1 MQNSNYC
8 DFCLAVNGFYITF
21 ASEYIFYVKLV
32 MDNVVIYKIG
42 IFKIKR
48 GKETSII
55 RDNNYK
61 KRRYMK
67 MKVLFASLLLAA
79 SGQAL
84 AQSSGQV
91 GGQVFDE
98 NGDPVVGAQIMVKGS
113 KTGTVTDID
122 GKFSLPS
129 AKQGETIVVTY
140 LGMDSQTV
148 KAASGMKVNMQSQDR
163 QLDEVIVV
171 AYGEQK
177 KSSFTG
183 SAGVVK
189 GDLLEK
195 KQLTNVFSGLQGEVA
210 GVQMTNTSG
219 SPTATPSFAIR
230 GFSSINAGT
239 SPLIIVD
246 GAPYDGGWNN
256 LNPNDVESVT
266 VLKDAASNALYGARG
281 ANGVIMITTKKG
293 KAEKATISFEAKW
306 SGNSRATI
314 DYDRITDPAEYYE
327 TYYKALY
334 NYNVRDK
341 GMSAFDA
348 HVAANETM
356 GKTSDKGGLG
366 YVVYA
371 VPEGQYLIGT
381 NGRLNPNATLGNRVY
396 NNGKFYTLT
405 PDDWVDEAFRNA
417 LRQEYNMSITG
428 GSNKMTYYA
437 SLGYLKNE
445 GIVYNSDFERYT
457 ARAKADYQAKDWLK
471 VGTNINFAH
480 TDQNDVSDGSQ
491 TVFGITTRFAP
502 IYPVYLRDGE
512 GNIMTDENG
521 KMYDYGDGGNGG
533 AHRPTGLEPLRNF
546 LQTDKLNAN
555 KTFTNVFTL
564 HGFADITPIEGLKL
578 TLNGTVTDNEWKNT
592 QTTQPFY
599 GNTATV
605 YPGGYVYKADYQ
617 TYTVNFQQIANYSR
631 QFDKHSFTLML
642 GHENYKYMY
651 NYLSGDKEKMFSY
664 FGAQE
669 LDGAVKV
676 ISNGSNTSNYNTEGY
691 FSRLMYDYDGKYFL
705 QASYRRDASSRF
717 HPDHRWGNFYSF
729 GGAWILSKEKW
740 FQSSWIDM
748 LKLKAS
754 WGQQGNDAIGDYR
767 YTDTYYLSNFNGE
780 VSFVQ
785 NTVGNPNITW
795 ETNSNFNAGIE
806 FELLKSRI
814 TGSIEYFS
822 RKTTDMLCFVY
833 VPFSG
838 GYTGSYD
845 NVGDMVNRG
854 VEVDL
859 HFTPIRTKD
868 LSWMINLNATHYKN
882 KITML
887 NDDNKGSMLDGHPG
901 YVSDPYFYGEGL
913 PMHTFRLK
921 KYAGV
926 TADGESSWY
935 VKDEATGELTT
946 TTSSSAASYFNCG
959 TPDPDLYGGF
969 SSNLAFKGFDFSITF
984 NYSLGGKAIDYG
996 YKALMGNPSS
1006 GNTGFS
1012 LHKDILK
1019 AWSETNTNS
1028 DIPRFQYA
1036 VKDVDT
1042 SSAITSDRFLTNAST
1057 LTLQNINLG
1066 YTFPRK
1072 WVNSLGLS
1080 NLRVYVSGDNLY
1092 YWSKRKGFDPRGGF
1106 WGTSSESSY
1115 AQVRSFTGGISVQF

>member
-1 MQNSNYC
+1 MR
-8 DFCLAVNGFYITF
+8 T
-21 ASEYIFYVKLV
+21 
-32 MDNVVIYKIG
+32 
-42 IFKIKR
+42 
-48 GKETSII
+48 
-55 RDNNYK
+55 
-61 KRRYMK
+61 
-67 MKVLFASLLLAA
+67 KVFMMSMLLAA
-79 SGQAL
+79 SGQMM
-84 AQSSGQV
+84 AQSPTVV
-91 GGQVFDE
+91 GGQVVDE
-98 NGDPVVGAQIMVKGS
+98 NGEPVIGAQVQLKGT
-113 KTGTVTDID
+113 KTGTITDTD
-122 GKFSLPS
+122 GNFTLPS
-129 AKQGETIVVTY
+129 AKRGDMIVIKY

-148 KAASGMKVNMQSQDR
+148 KAAPGMKVSLQSQDR

-189 GDLLEK
+189 SDLLEK

-256 LNPNDVESVT
+256 LNPNDVESIT

-293 KAEKATISFEAKW
+293 KAEKATITFDAKW
-306 SGNSRATI
+306 SANSRATV
-314 DYDRITDPAEYYE
+314 DYDRITNPAEYYE

-341 GMSAFDA
+341 GMSAYDA
-348 HVAANETM
+348 HVAANNTL
-356 GKTSDKGGLG
+356 GDSSDKGGLG
-366 YVVYA
+366 YIVYA
-371 VPEGQYLIGT
+371 VPEGQYLVGS

-396 NNGKFYTLT
+396 SNGKFYTLT
-405 PDDWVDEAFRNA
+405 PDNWIDEAFRNA
-417 LRQEYNMSITG
+417 LRQEYNMNITG
-428 GSNKMTYYA
+428 GSDKMTYYA

-457 ARAKADYQAKDWLK
+457 ARLKADYQAKKWLK
-471 VGTNINFAH
+471 VGANVNFTH
-480 TDQNDVSDGSQ
+480 SDQNDVSSGSQ
-491 TVFGITTRFAP
+491 TVFDITTRFAP
-502 IYPVYLRDGE
+502 IYPVYMRDGE

-521 KMYDYGDGGNGG
+521 KMYDYGSGENGG
-533 AHRPTGLEPLRNF
+533 AMRPTNLEPLRNF
-546 LQTDKLNAN
+546 LQTDQLNAN
-555 KTFTNVFTL
+555 KTFANVFTL
-564 HGFADITPIEGLKL
+564 NGYADITPLEGLKL
-578 TLNGTVTDNEWKNT
+578 TFNGTVTDNEWKNT
-592 QTTQPFY
+592 QTVQPFY
-599 GNTATV
+599 GNTAVV
-605 YPGGYVYKADYQ
+605 YPGGDITKYAYQ
-617 TYTVNFQQIANYSR
+617 TYTVNFQQIANYSK
-631 QFDKHSFTLML
+631 QFGKHNATIML

-651 NYLSGDKEKMFSY
+651 NYLSGEKEQMFSY

-676 ISNGSNTSNYNTEGY
+676 VTTSSNTTDYNTEGY
-691 FSRLMYDYDGKYFL
+691 FSRLLYDYDGKYFL

-729 GGAWILSKEKW
+729 GGAWIMSKENW
-740 FQSSWIDM
+740 FDVSWINM

-767 YTDTYYLSNFNGE
+767 YTDTYYLSNFDGE

-795 ETNSNFNAGIE
+795 ETNSNFNIGVE

-814 TGSIEYFS
+814 TGSVEYFS

-838 GYTGSYD
+838 GYSGSYD

-854 VEVDL
+854 VEFDL

-868 LSWMINLNATHYKN
+868 FAWNINVNATHYRN
-882 KITML
+882 KVTML
-887 NDDNKGSMLDGHPG
+887 NEDNRGSILEGHPG
-901 YVSDPYFYGEGL
+901 YVNGNYFIGEGL
-913 PMHTFRLK
+913 PLHTFRLK
-921 KYAGV
+921 RYAGV
-926 TADGESSWY
+926 TADGEASWY
-935 VKDEATGELTT
+935 KLDEATGEMTT
-946 TTSSSAASYFNCG
+946 TTSSTNASYFNCG
-959 TPDPDLYGGF
+959 TADPDLYGGL
-969 SSNLAFKGFDFSITF
+969 STTISYKGFDLSCTL
-984 NYSLGGKAIDYG
+984 NYSLGGKAIDSG
-996 YKALMGNPSS
+996 YQSLMGNPSS

-1012 LHKDILK
+1012 LHRDILN
-1019 AWSETNTNS
+1019 AWSEDNTSS

-1036 VKDVDT
+1036 VKDIDT
-1042 SSAITSDRFLTNAST
+1042 SSNATSDRFLTDAST

-1072 WVNSLGLS
+1072 WVNALGLT
-1080 NLRVYVSGDNLY
+1080 NLRVYVSGDNLCY
-1092 YWSKRKGFDPRGGF
+1092 LSKRKGFDPRGSF
-1106 WGTSSESSY
+1106 WGSSSETAYS
-1115 AQVRSFTGGISVQF
+1115 QVRSFTGGITVQF